1 MVNPAPDQARSDM
14 THADARAEGE
24 VSASHIGS
32 MPTVD
37 LPKDA
42 SPSTDAEV
50 VGHVAPSTEGPALD
64 ADEKVLG
71 EYELLGE
78 IARGGM
84 GVVYKARHRKL
95 NRVVALKVH
104 RAGRLASEDEAQRF
118 HVEAAAAAK
127 LDHPHIVPIYEV
139 GQLGGVHYFSMALVE
154 GQSLAQRIAKKPL
167 DPREAAAL
175 MRQVAEAVAYA
186 HAQGVIHRD
195 LKPGNILMD
204 AAGQPRVTDFGLAK
218 RADADSS
225 LTQAGQVMG
234 TPSFM
239 PPEQA
244 EGKNEQ
250 VGPLSDVY
258 SLGAT
263 LYCLVTGRP
272 PFQSANAVETL
283 KQVVER
289 EPAAPRLLNPAVDRD
304 LDTICLKCLQKR
316 PEKRYASA
324 TALAEDLQRYL
335 EKRPILAR
343 PVGQIEKLVR

>member
-1 MVNPAPDQARSDM
+1 
-14 THADARAEGE
+14 
-24 VSASHIGS
+24 
-32 MPTVD
+32 
-37 LPKDA
+37 
-42 SPSTDAEV
+42 
-50 VGHVAPSTEGPALD
+50 
-64 ADEKVLG
+64 
-71 EYELLGE
+71 ELLGE
-78 IARGGM
+78 VARGGM

-95 NRVVALKVH
+95 NRVVALKVLRGGH
-104 RAGRLASEDEAQRF
+104 LAPEAEAQRF
-118 HVEAAAAAK
+118 QAEAEAAAK

-139 GQLGGVHYFSMALVE
+139 GQLGGGHFFSMALVE
-154 GQSLAQRIAKKPL
+154 GRSLAQRVAEQPL
-167 DPREAAAL
+167 APREAAGL
-175 MRQVAEAVAYA
+175 IRQVAEAVAYA

-263 LYCLVTGRP
+263 LYCLVPGRP
-272 PFQSANAVETL
+272 PFQPASVVGTL
-283 KQVVER
+283 KQVGEG
-289 EPAAPRLLNPAVDRD
+289 EPVSPRSLNPSVDRD
-304 LDTICLKCLQKR
+304 LNTIVLKCLQKN

-324 TALAEDLQRYL
+324 VALAEDLQRYL
-335 EKRPILAR
+335 EKRPIQAR
-343 PVGQIEKLVR
+343 PVGNFEKLMRWCRRKPLEAASLAGIVVMFVTAFVLVSWSYFQAEEARQFAEQREKAERWERYRANL